1 MHQSGE
7 LEDMLEKAG
16 VLVPPVAE
24 SSTDADGAKPP
35 QGA

>member
-16 VLVPPVAE
+16 VLVPPIKETAE
-24 SSTDADGAKPP
+24 PKDL
-35 QGA
+35 